1 MVVKGPFQK
10 VVSFLTEQTLL
21 SLLVACEI
29 PGDKSE
35 VDKNEQYVHLSL
47 SILRLF
53 LVNIDGAAVALR
65 YFAINLAYVS

>member
-21 SLLVACEI
+21 SLLVI